1 MRDILHYNN
10 QLILFITLTLLIIV
24 IVVLGY
30 KIWERHVGTYIDI
43 SMGFK
48 EIENFNQITLEKQVS
63 LYDDYRNYI
72 DGRNELSSFCLGKD
86 KRMIP
91 YIVSPRCFTNKYSQ
105 CMEEKTIDTD
115 DNTNN
120 TEIPDSKNDI
130 FQIFDEEDLN
140 KQIGESI
147 PEEMTLHT
155 DKYKDGFNIAS
166 KTCQDQSYD
175 MCLTDNFNFY

>member
-30 KIWERHVGTYIDI
+30 KIWERYIGYHIDI
-43 SMGFK
+43 NMGFK
-48 EIENFNQITLEKQVS
+48 EVENFNQISLEKQVA

-72 DGRNELSSFCLGKD
+72 NGRNDLSSYCLGKD

-91 YIVSPRCFTNKYSQ
+91 YIVSPKCFANKYTQ
-105 CMEEKTIDTD
+105 CMEEKKIND
-115 DNTNN
+115 DYNLNN
-120 TEIPDSKNDI
+120 TEMVELKNDI

-140 KQIGESI
+140 KQTSQST
-147 PEEMTLHT
+147 PEEATLHS
-155 DKYKDGFNIAS
+155 DRYEDGFNIAS